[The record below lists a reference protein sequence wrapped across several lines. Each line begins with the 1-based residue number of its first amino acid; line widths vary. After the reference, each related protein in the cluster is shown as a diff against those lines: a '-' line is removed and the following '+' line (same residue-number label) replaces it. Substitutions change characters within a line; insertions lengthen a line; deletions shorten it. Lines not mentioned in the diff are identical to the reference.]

1 MYFYQSSGEMK
12 TICDTHMKKTINYS
26 NLISH
31 NAVSKQKINTNENKF
46 TEHFGIFWK
55 EQQLSTIPM
64 TQSRF
69 QYNGA
74 DN

>member
-46 TEHFGIFWK
+46 TEHFGIF
-55 EQQLSTIPM
+55 
-64 TQSRF
+64 
-69 QYNGA
+69 
-74 DN
+74 